1 MAAINLDNT
10 LKKYYYIDIF
20 LIQTQK
26 NLGQFSIITN
36 DEIVGDIITFNFN
49 NQNSISQNTQT
60 DTITD
65 ITITGLT
72 SSRLAEVKTY
82 NGDYKVGVN
91 GVISVFSSSIIYKID
106 DITYQTLLDGSN
118 TTYYFVTKSTNEFQ
132 TQSVLRNDNSV
143 SIDIKKTLNAFIIE
157 RSNISVYDYFNKINN
172 CDKLDDLLDIF

>member
-1 MAAINLDNT
+1 MAAINPKNT
-10 LKKYYYIDIF
+10 LEQYYYIDIF
-20 LIQTQK
+20 LTQTQK

-49 NQNSISQNTQT
+49 NQNSISQSTQT
-60 DTITD
+60 DISTNITV
-65 ITITGLT
+65 TGLT

-82 NGDYKVGVN
+82 TGDYKVGVN
-91 GVISVFSSSIIYKID
+91 GVISVFTNSIIYKIN

-118 TTYYFVTKSTNEFQ
+118 TTFYTLNKPSGEFQ